1 MDSSVERIDLF
12 WVELSDEGSKIFVNV
27 VFKNVVFEFGWLF
40 DIEVHFLKNL
50 EYKFECF
57 LIDVFDGN
65 LNKYRITLEPF

>member
-1 MDSSVERIDLF
+1 MDCSVERIDLF

-40 DIEVHFLKNL
+40 DVVVHFLENL
-50 EYKFECF
+50 EDKFECF